1 MTKSAM
7 GENPLDFMVPEGN
20 AGKASKAP
28 KVGKVSKARKVAVPD
43 TAGRAAAPAAEPR
56 EREKGRAKAI
66 KATFNLPES
75 LVNEARAA
83 VVALAAPPVRL
94 TLAALVEKA
103 LRVELDRLEKAHN
116 GGRPFPPVEI
126 VLRGGR
132 PIGT

>member
-1 MTKSAM
+1 MSKSAM
-7 GENPLDFMVPEGN
+7 GENPLDFIVPAGH
-20 AGKASKAP
+20 AGKASKVP
-28 KVGKVSKARKVAVPD
+28 KARKVSVASKGAPKEVTASAPAVP
-43 TAGRAAAPAAEPR
+43 RA
-56 EREKGRAKAI
+56 REKGKAKAI

-75 LVNEARAA
+75 LVDEARAA
-83 VVALAAPPVRL
+83 VVALAGPPARL